1 MKKLLLIL
9 TKNTTM
15 KRLLLILLCL
25 PLLFSSCSKED
36 CNCPTNNNNNSSE
49 PSSLIVGL
57 WDIVKYEYSDSLDMV
72 AGTITYT
79 TFPGDSNFWYHP
91 TVGEITLD
99 FRTEGATDGADG
111 IAYFVYFDSNGYI
124 VETDGENYLVSGNA
138 LNIDGHNYLISTISN
153 TNMTLVKTDE
163 EKQKTISCER

>member
-9 TKNTTM
+9 
-15 KRLLLILLCL
+15 LCV
-25 PLLFSSCSKED
+25 PLLFTTCKKD
-36 CNCPTNNNNNSSE
+36 CDCPANTNNNSSE

-79 TFPGDSNFWYHP
+79 AFPGDSNFWYHP

-111 IAYFVYFDSNGYI
+111 ISLTVYYDSNGNI

-138 LNIDGHNYLISTISN
+138 LKIDHNDWLIST
-153 TNMTLVKTDE
+153 KY
-163 EKQKTISCER
+163 